1 MICETFKD
9 QPYDYRA
16 DIWSL
21 GITLIELA
29 QMEPPFHDIPPMRV
43 LIKIQKS
50 DPPTLDRP
58 AAWSKLF
65 NRFLKRCLVKD
76 PNQRASAKELQQVD
90 HGSRKNVFFL
100 RIFLDQNLWGLIVLL
115 CYLYFTYSPSN
126 DKSFAFGR
134 NR

>member
-1 MICETFKD
+1 MAPEVMICETFKD

-21 GITLIELA
+21 GITLIELG

-76 PNQRASAKELQQVD
+76 PNQRATARELLQVVVVIQKC
-90 HGSRKNVFFL
+90 SQNYFL
-100 RIFLDQNLWGLIVLL
+100 GILIQVLN
-115 CYLYFTYSPSN
+115 S
-126 DKSFAFGR
+126 KK
-134 NR
+134 